1 MRRFLPSL
9 SALQAFDAAARHLS
23 FTRAAEDLRMTQ
35 SGVSRQ
41 ILNLESYLGVRLFE
55 RVGSRLVLTEVGKT
69 YATELQA
76 ALDGLEEISID
87 AVRGRKAGQALMIG
101 TQATLGSRWLVPRLA
116 GFAEAHPGLPLELV
130 DTDPKADVADL
141 PLDLAVLRGQGTWLN
156 TRSVEL
162 FPESLVVVA
171 SPARLA
177 QHDTSR
183 GLDFRSMPT
192 LQNASRPSLWL
203 TWLRASGRQFDG
215 AIQGLRLPRAEM
227 VIRAALE
234 GIGFALLPRHYI
246 EAELEQGALVACF
259 GTPVPS
265 GEGYWLVIPEGKANR
280 PNVILIRDW
289 LLRARRR

>member
-23 FTRAAEDLRMTQ
+23 FTRAAEDLRVTQ
-35 SGVSRQ
+35 SGISRQ
-41 ILNLESYLGVRLFE
+41 ILNLETYLGVRLFE
-55 RVGSRLVLTEVGKT
+55 RVGSRLVLTEIGKT
-69 YATELQA
+69 YAAELQV

-87 AVRGRKAGQALMIG
+87 AVRGRKAGQALTIG
-101 TQATLGSRWLVPRLA
+101 TQPTLGSRWLVPRLA
-116 GFAEAHPGLPLELV
+116 GFAETHPDIPLAVV
-130 DTDPKADVADL
+130 DTDPKADIADL

-162 FPESLVVVA
+162 FAEMLVVVA

-177 QHDTSR
+177 QLDISR

-192 LQNASRPSLWL
+192 LQYSRRPSLWL

-215 AIQGLRLPRAEM
+215 AIQGLRLPQSDM

-234 GIGFALLPRHYI
+234 GIGLALLPRHAI
-246 EAELEQGALVACF
+246 EAELEAGTLIPCF
-259 GTPVPS
+259 GDPVPS
-265 GEGYWLVIPEGKANR
+265 GERYWLVMPEYKANR
-280 PNVILIRDW
+280 PNVILVRDW